1 MRDLATES
9 THTNGLVCAWVPVQD
24 ADGRV
29 RMEARW
35 YVERDAVTH
44 PAA

>member
-1 MRDLATES
+1 MSDLTSGS
-9 THTNGLVCAWVPVQD
+9 THANALVCVWVPVQD

-29 RMEARW
+29 RMEARR